1 MAFIEKRFAKDGKTT
16 YRVRVRLKGSPE
28 QNATFDRLTDAK
40 RWAQSTEAA
49 IREGRHFKNAE
60 SKKHTLADL
69 VNRYIEHVLPTKPKQ
84 IKDQTYQLKWW
95 QEHLGSHVLADITP
109 ALIAERRDMLGRSRS
124 PATVVRYMAALS
136 HAFSIARDEWGWLED
151 SPMRKVRKPRESN
164 GRVRFL
170 DEDERVRLLK
180 ACKDSSNA
188 WLYLVVVLA
197 LSTGM
202 RLGEIMRLYWRRPS
216 KPPENVAWGVV
227 HLGQDAIVLYD
238 TKNTD
243 HRRIPLSGHALDQ
256 LTEHAKTRRLD
267 TDLLFPGKTDGL
279 KPIDLRKPWET
290 ALKTAQIE
298 DFRFHDLRHSAAS
311 YLAMNGASLAE
322 IAEVLGHKTLQMV
335 KRYAHLSEAH
345 TSRVVASMNAKIFSD
360 P

>member
-1 MAFIEKRFAKDGKTT
+1 MAFIEKRSATEGKTT

-28 QNATFDRLTDAK
+28 QHATFDRLTDAK

-49 IREGRHFKNAE
+49 VREGRHFKTAE
-60 SKKHTLADL
+60 SKKRTLADL

-84 IKDQTYQLKWW
+84 IRDQTHQLRWW
-95 QEHLGSHVLADITP
+95 QEHLGDHVLADITP
-109 ALIAERRDMLGRSRS
+109 ALIVECRDALGKRCS

-151 SPMRKVRKPRESN
+151 SPMRKVKKPREST

-170 DEDERVRLLK
+170 DDDERPRLLK
-180 ACKDSSNA
+180 ACQDSSNP

-202 RLGEIMRLYWRRPS
+202 RLGEIMRLHWRRPS
-216 KPPENVAWGVV
+216 TPPENLAWGVV
-227 HLGQDAIVLYD
+227 HLSQKAIILYD

-243 HRRIPLSGHALDQ
+243 HRRIPLSGHALE
-256 LTEHAKTRRLD
+256 LLVEHAKTRRLD
-267 TDLLFPGKTDGL
+267 TDLLFPGKKSAH
-279 KPIDLRKPWET
+279 KPIDLRRPWET
-290 ALKTAQIE
+290 ALEIAKID

-335 KRYAHLSEAH
+335 KRYAHLSESH
-345 TSRVVASMNAKIFSD
+345 TSKVVASMNAKIFGQ
-360 P
+360 